1 MPEFVD
7 WKETEK
13 MHRKLLVCLLF
24 LAGCGS
30 VTTPFER
37 RPEKVDDPLLTIGE
51 QQRKGRERIGLPDD
65 SSSVGPKTG
74 SGVGR

>member
-1 MPEFVD
+1 MPVLVD
-7 WKETEK
+7 WKEAEK
-13 MHRKLLVCLLF
+13 MHRISLLCLLF

-30 VTTPFER
+30 VSTPFER

-65 SSSVGPKTG
+65 SNSVGPRTG
-74 SGVGR
+74 AGVGR